1 MNVPESKSTIDALI
15 SVLFKLFMNFCKSSC
30 FFDLVSFSD
39 ITDEDRYSFNPP
51 TATHRLANDY
61 VYMYVCMYVLLY
73 GMRLL
78 RGSEI
83 SCNEPIIVFVNISV
97 HFTTFCLPCCHYR
110 YSCIDFT

>member
-61 VYMYVCMYVLLY
+61 VLLLLY